1 MPQTHSTVSDAE
13 RQRAAE
19 IVARLR
25 KDYPD
30 AKVALNF
37 TSPFELLVA
46 TILAAQC
53 TDERVNA
60 MTARLFPKY
69 PTVQAFANADPDEL
83 EQDLKQINFYRNKA
97 KNIREAARQIL
108 LRFDGEVPRTI
119 EGIASLPGAARKTAN
134 VVTGNAYGIVEGV
147 ITDTHVLRISRRL
160 DLTQSEDPL
169 QVERDIMAL
178 LPQTDWLDF
187 SHLIAYHGRAMC
199 KAPKP
204 LCAQCSL
211 LDLCPT
217 GQQNL
222 STIAAAPAT
231 ASAKATAAK
240 PRATRTK
247 K

>member
-1 MPQTHSTVSDAE
+1 MSESRSTASDAE

-19 IVARLR
+19 IVALLR

-30 AKVALNF
+30 AKIALNF
-37 TSPFELLVA
+37 TSPLELLVA

-60 MTARLFPKY
+60 VTAKLFQKY
-69 PTVQAFANADPDEL
+69 RSVQDFANADPDEL

-97 KNIREAARQIL
+97 KNIREAARQIIQ
-108 LRFDGEVPRTI
+108 RFDGEVPRTI

-134 VVTGNAYGIVEGV
+134 VVMGNAYGIVEGV

-160 DLTQSEDPL
+160 GLTKSEDPL

-178 LPQTDWLDF
+178 LPQKDWLDF
-187 SHLIAYHGRAMC
+187 SHLMAYHGRAIC

-211 LDLCPT
+211 LALCPT
-217 GQQNL
+217 GQQTM
-222 STIAAAPAT
+222 SASAAAPA
-231 ASAKATAAK
+231 AATTTN
-240 PRATRTK
+240 PRAARAK